1 MKKILA
7 VLLAASMLFAFAA
20 CGGNTEDETTTTTA
34 AEEITDAPVEDATEE
49 TPFDIEDNSQLSLAF
64 N

>member
-7 VLLAASMLFAFAA
+7 VLLALAMLLGFAA

-34 AEEITDAPVEDATEE
+34 AEEITDAPV
-49 TPFDIEDNSQLSLAF
+49 
-64 N
+64 